1 MCLICFELSKDALT
15 PMEAR
20 RNLGEMIHLIEE
32 DHRIEVLQEI
42 WKKEDEERDRD
53 LICDCASD

>member
-1 MCLICFELSKDALT
+1 MCLICVELAKGKLM

-20 RNLGEMIHLIEE
+20 RNLGEMIHVIEK
-32 DHRIEVLQEI
+32 DHRLEILQEI
-42 WKKEDEERDRD
+42 WKKEDEERQQ